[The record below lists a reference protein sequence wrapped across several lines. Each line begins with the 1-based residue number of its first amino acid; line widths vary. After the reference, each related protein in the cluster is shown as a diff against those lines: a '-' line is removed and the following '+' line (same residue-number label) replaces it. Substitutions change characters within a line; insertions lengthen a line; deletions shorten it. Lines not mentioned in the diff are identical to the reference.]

1 MNAILERNILNGYNR
16 PIPDGMLYFDGLH
29 FVLDTENTMHTSPD
43 PRDMARIC
51 GAVQEARRQA
61 DDVLISVHSHEFAG
75 TNPAEPA
82 EFLRQF
88 AHDCIDAG
96 ADAIL
101 GHGPHELRG
110 IEIYKEKPIFYSLGN
125 YWFNSR
131 TLDTGLVEADICR
144 DGLLELRFVP
154 CLQQNC
160 RTSLVT
166 DPVQQQRVFRFL
178 ESISANA
185 SVDELG
191 VIREK

>member
-1 MNAILERNILNGYNR
+1 MGASRAEKYKMTPQATETEPGILRCYDTELYKAAIAEAKENADFCIAFVHWGTEYSFDLEQ
-16 PIPDGMLYFDGLH
+16 
-29 FVLDTENTMHTSPD
+29 VQLDTGKEY
-43 PRDMARIC
+43 
-51 GAVQEARRQA
+51 
-61 DDVLISVHSHEFAG
+61 L
-75 TNPAEPA
+75 
-82 EFLRQF
+82 
-88 AHDCIDAG
+88 DAG
-96 ADAIL
+96 ADAVIGAHSHCL
-101 GHGPHELRG
+101 QGLEYYQG
-110 IEIYKEKPIFYSLGN
+110 KPICYSLGN

-166 DPVQQQRVFRFL
+166 DPAQQQRVFRFL